1 MAKFSEKYAQYD
13 ETELIGALE
22 AVLFAAGEPV
32 SKEKL
37 SEIFEITQ
45 TEIMIVVEKLE
56 ARLDSTSSGFQLVRT
71 ENSVQLCTRSEHA
84 KFVTAYLEIKRN
96 APISKPALEALA
108 VVAYRQPVTKGYV
121 EQVRG
126 VDCSGIIN
134 SLVEKGLIEE
144 KGRLDAPGRPIL
156 YGTTLA
162 FLKCFGLNSL
172 SELPEIDDDQQ
183 KIAEAK

>member
-13 ETELIGALE
+13 EKMLVGAFE

-32 SKEKL
+32 GRDKL
-37 SEIFEITQ
+37 AEIFEITP
-45 TEIMIVVEKLE
+45 TEAGLVIEKLE
-56 ARLDSTSSGFQLVRT
+56 KSLNDRSAGFELVHT
-71 ENSVQLCTRSEHA
+71 ETSVQLVTRACHA
-84 KFVTAYLEIKRN
+84 EFVTSYLEIKRN
-96 APISKPALEALA
+96 TPISKPALEALS

>member
-1 MAKFSEKYAQYD
+1 MPKFSEKYAEYN
-13 ETELIGALE
+13 ETQLIGALE

-32 SKEKL
+32 QREKL
-37 SEIFEITQ
+37 AQIFGITT
-45 TEIMIVVEKLE
+45 TEVGIVVEKLE
-56 ARLDSTSSGFQLVRT
+56 AALDSRSAGFQLIRT
-71 ENSVQLCTRSEHA
+71 ENSVQLCTRTEHA
-84 KFVTAYLEIKRN
+84 EYVTSYLEIKRN
-96 APISKPALEALA
+96 APISKPALEALS

-156 YGTTLA
+156 YGTTLE

-172 SELPEIDDDQQ
+172 SELPEIDDEQQ
-183 KIAEAK
+183 KIEEAK

>member
-1 MAKFSEKYAQYD
+1 MPKFSEKYAEYD
-13 ETELIGALE
+13 EKALVAALE

-32 SKEKL
+32 SKDKL
-37 SEIFEITQ
+37 GEIFEITP
-45 TEIMIVVEKLE
+45 TEIMLVVEKLE
-56 ARLDSTSSGFQLVRT
+56 KSLDERFSGFQVVRT
-71 ENSVQLCTRSEHA
+71 ESSVQLVTRTEHA
-84 KFVTAYLEIKRN
+84 PFVTAYLEIKRN
-96 APISKPALEALA
+96 TPISKPALEALS
-108 VVAYRQPVTKGYV
+108 VIAYRQPVTKGYV

-134 SLVEKGLIEE
+134 SLVEKGLVEE

>member
-1 MAKFSEKYAQYD
+1 MPKFSEKYVEYD
-13 ETELIGALE
+13 EKSLIGSVE

-32 SKEKL
+32 SIEKL
-37 SEIFEITQ
+37 SEIFEITP
-45 TEIMIVVEKLE
+45 TEIKLVCEKLE
-56 ARLDSTSSGFQLVRT
+56 KSLDDRDAGFQLVKT
-71 ENSVQLCTRSEHA
+71 ENCVQLCTRTSHA
-84 KFVTAYLEIKRN
+84 RYVTAYLEIKRN
-96 APISKPALEALA
+96 TPISKPALEALS
-108 VVAYRQPVTKGYV
+108 VIAYRQPVTKGYV

-134 SLVEKGLIEE
+134 SLVEKGLVEE

-156 YGTTLA
+156 YGTTLT

-183 KIAEAK
+183 RIEEAK

>member
-1 MAKFSEKYAQYD
+1 MPKFSEKYAEYD
-13 ETELIGALE
+13 EKALIGAVE

-32 SKEKL
+32 AREKL
-37 SEIFEITQ
+37 AEIFGITP
-45 TEIMIVVEKLE
+45 TEIMLVVEKLE
-56 ARLDSTSSGFQLVRT
+56 KSLDEHSSGFQVVYT
-71 ENSVQLCTRSEHA
+71 ESSVQLCTRAEHA
-84 KFVTAYLEIKRN
+84 PFVTSYLEIKRN
-96 APISKPALEALA
+96 APISKPALEALS

-183 KIAEAK
+183 KIPEAK

>member
-1 MAKFSEKYAQYD
+1 MPKFSEKYASYD
-13 ETELIGALE
+13 EKSLTGALE

-32 SKEKL
+32 SKDKL
-37 SEIFEITQ
+37 AQIFEITP
-45 TEIMIVVEKLE
+45 TEVMLVAEKLE
-56 ARLDSTSSGFQLVRT
+56 LSLDERSAGFQLVVC
-71 ENSVQLCTRSEHA
+71 EDSIQLCTRTEHSE
-84 KFVTAYLEIKRN
+84 FVTAYLEIKRN
-96 APISKPALEALA
+96 TPISKPALEALS
-108 VVAYRQPVTKGYV
+108 VIAYRQPVTKGYV

-134 SLVEKGLIEE
+134 SLVEKGLVEE

-172 SELPEIDDDQQ
+172 SELPEIDDEQQ
-183 KIAEAK
+183 KIPEAK

>member
-1 MAKFSEKYAQYD
+1 MPKFSEKYAEYD
-13 ETELIGALE
+13 EKTLIGAFE

-32 SKEKL
+32 SRERL
-37 SEIFEITQ
+37 SEIFEITP
-45 TEIMIVVEKLE
+45 TEVGLVAEKLE
-56 ARLDSTSSGFQLVRT
+56 SSLNERSCGFELVRT
-71 ENSVQLCTRSEHA
+71 ESSFQLVTRTIHA
-84 KFVTAYLEIKRN
+84 PFVTAYLEIKRN
-96 APISKPALEALA
+96 TPISKPALEALS
-108 VVAYRQPVTKGYV
+108 VIAYRQPVTKGYV

-134 SLVEKGLIEE
+134 SLVEKGLVEE

>member
-1 MAKFSEKYAQYD
+1 MPKFSEKYAEYN
-13 ETELIGALE
+13 EEELVASLE

-32 SKEKL
+32 SRERL
-37 SEIFEITQ
+37 CEIFEITP
-45 TEIMIVVEKLE
+45 TEVMLVVEKLE
-56 ARLDSTSSGFQLVRT
+56 TRLDSTHSGFEVVRT
-71 ENSVQLCTRSEHA
+71 ESSVQLCTRAAHA
-84 KFVTAYLEIKRN
+84 PFVTAYLEIKRN
-96 APISKPALEALA
+96 TPISKPALEALS
-108 VVAYRQPVTKGYV
+108 VIAYRQPVTKGYV

-134 SLVEKGLIEE
+134 SLVEKGLVEE

>member
-1 MAKFSEKYAQYD
+1 MAKFSEKYAEYD
-13 ETELIGALE
+13 ETTLVASLE
-22 AVLFAAGEPV
+22 AILFAAGEPV
-32 SKEKL
+32 QRERL
-37 SEIFEITQ
+37 AEIFEITP
-45 TEIMIVVEKLE
+45 TEISLVADKLE
-56 ARLDSTSSGFQLVRT
+56 ARLDSTHSGFQLVRT
-71 ENSVQLCTRSEHA
+71 ENSIQLCTRIEHA
-84 KFVTAYLEIKRN
+84 PFVTMYLEIKRN
-96 APISKPALEALA
+96 APISRPALEALS

-156 YGTTLA
+156 YGTTLN

-172 SELPEIDDDQQ
+172 SELPDIDEDQQ
-183 KIAEAK
+183 RIEEAK

>member
-13 ETELIGALE
+13 EKSLIGALE
-22 AVLFAAGEPV
+22 AILFAAGEPV
-32 SKEKL
+32 AKEKL
-37 SEIFEITQ
+37 AEIFEITP
-45 TEIMIVVEKLE
+45 TEVALVTEKLE
-56 ARLDSTSSGFQLVRT
+56 ASLEERSAGFQLVRT
-71 ENSVQLCTRSEHA
+71 ENSVQLCTRTEHA
-84 KFVTAYLEIKRN
+84 PFVTAYLEIKRN
-96 APISKPALEALA
+96 APISKPALEALS